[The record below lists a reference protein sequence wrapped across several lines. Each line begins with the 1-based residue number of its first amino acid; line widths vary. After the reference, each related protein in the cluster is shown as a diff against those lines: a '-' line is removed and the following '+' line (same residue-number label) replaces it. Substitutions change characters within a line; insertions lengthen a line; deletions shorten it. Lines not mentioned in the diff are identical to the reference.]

1 MLEPWKEALDEGKSV
16 GAVFMDLSRAFDTLN
31 QDLLKRRVSPK
42 ILLITFKVTYTLVY
56 KEQM

>member
-16 GAVFMDLSRAFDTLN
+16 GAIFMDLSRAFDTLN
-31 QDLLKRRVSPK
+31 HDLLKCRASPK

>member
-16 GAVFMDLSRAFDTLN
+16 GAVFMDLYRAFDTLN
-31 QDLLKRRVSPK
+31 HDLLKRRVSPK